1 MDDLRLDGGGAR
13 VFSEWDSQRCESQED
28 AQKVAE
34 ILETI
39 SEGRWRT
46 RWYWYTDVNQPGITT
61 IMPRDGLH
69 VHLRL
74 WGESTGQFTIVSIS
88 DVPVEKEDEL
98 LPPPGT
104 ELQ

>member
-1 MDDLRLDGGGAR
+1 MWKLRLDSDGAR
-13 VFSEWDSQRCESQED
+13 YFNEWRTQRCKSEDD

-34 ILETI
+34 ILVTV
-39 SEGRWRT
+39 SERRWQT

-74 WGESTGQFTIVSIS
+74 WGESAGQFTIVSIS
-88 DVPVEKEDEL
+88 DVPVENEAEL
-98 LPPPGT
+98 LPPPGL